1 MGLAHHTIFGPN
13 LHDWEM
19 KDLWTP
25 QRGLGSHDYGF
36 AETVDASPML
46 WITAH
51 FFVWGR
57 FLSSLYTIAPPTKK
71 RMSGESKGVIE

>member
-1 MGLAHHTIFGPN
+1 MT
-13 LHDWEM
+13 WEM

-46 WITAH
+46 WIIAH
-51 FFVWGR
+51 Y
-57 FLSSLYTIAPPTKK
+57 FLCRGQQISCVEPQQ
-71 RMSGESKGVIE
+71 RMNER

>member
-1 MGLAHHTIFGPN
+1 MT
-13 LHDWEM
+13 WEM

-51 FFVWGR
+51 FFVGAKGISYVW
-57 FLSSLYTIAPPTKK
+57 APTKK
-71 RMSGESKGVIE
+71 E